1 MFKVNN
7 GLSVQVVSENFI
19 LQRIIVI
26 LDIDQEQN
34 LRLIMLIL
42 KHVGSSLY
50 HISDLKSGI
59 LWQHS
64 KLRSNTGN
72 LIYAGYAESLYSV

>member
-1 MFKVNN
+1 
-7 GLSVQVVSENFI
+7 
-19 LQRIIVI
+19 
-26 LDIDQEQN
+26 
-34 LRLIMLIL
+34 MLIL

-50 HISDLKSGI
+50 HISDLKSAI

-72 LIYAGYAESLYSV
+72 LSIYAGYAESLYTV